1 LKNVYYFTEKSIEIR
16 TSNQIIINKRTSLLL
31 RFLSIFLSKKSIYRY
46 HISFSSSF
54 PLSTFKFFRHL
65 VTPGSHWAFH
75 YCIFDMDSW
84 SGNYLHQP
92 LNLVLNI
99 SYQIGWSCCRAS
111 FPHDAW
117 DLIVKLGSVWW
128 MMTDEWW
135 LISDKHPQLSTALI
149 LELQPFANFEKN
161 VIRFFVKSIA
171 LIKISIQFLILW
183 RELTPVSLSLLV
195 LHCYEAGAGSIGDGL
210 GHASHIHF
218 LLCRVSGK
226 LCLLHPHS
234 VLHKPGIRNF

>member
-1 LKNVYYFTEKSIEIR
+1 
-16 TSNQIIINKRTSLLL
+16 
-31 RFLSIFLSKKSIYRY
+31 
-46 HISFSSSF
+46 
-54 PLSTFKFFRHL
+54 
-65 VTPGSHWAFH
+65 
-75 YCIFDMDSW
+75 MDSW
-84 SGNYLHQP
+84 SGDYLHEH

-99 SYQIGWSCCRAS
+99 SYQIGWVLLPSIFHMMLEIS
-111 FPHDAW
+111 LLSL
-117 DLIVKLGSVWW
+117 DLCGG
-128 MMTDEWW
+128 WW
-135 LISDKHPQLSTALI
+135 LISDKHPQASTALI

-195 LHCYEAGAGSIGDGL
+195 LHCYEAEAGAGAGSIGDGL

-218 LLCRVSGK
+218 LLCRVAGK